1 MKNSLSNKLKFIKLL
16 EEIHKL
22 KVDTLD
28 NSRYA
33 PRVIDKIKLKEW
45 KLNKERKKVG
55 YLKHRAKIDF
65 KVKKKLKEKFG
76 DTFFSNMKKDIKDP
90 ILTNNKFL
98 LNGLKKT

>member
-33 PRVIDKIKLKEW
+33 PRVNSIDEKA
-45 KLNKERKKVG
+45 N
-55 YLKHRAKIDF
+55 YLY
-65 KVKKKLKEKFG
+65 
-76 DTFFSNMKKDIKDP
+76 
-90 ILTNNKFL
+90 NNF
-98 LNGLKKT
+98 